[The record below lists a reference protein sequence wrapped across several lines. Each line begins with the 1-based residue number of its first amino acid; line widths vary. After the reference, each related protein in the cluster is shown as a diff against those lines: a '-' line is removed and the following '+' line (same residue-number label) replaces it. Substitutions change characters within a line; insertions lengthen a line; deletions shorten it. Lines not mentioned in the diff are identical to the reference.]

1 VASAGPRRQAAVGGE
16 TVRGTVVGM
25 TSSDY
30 SGQRFGLPQTGPGS
44 MASVGR
50 RLGALIIDWA
60 IAYGLAYLMI
70 GDRLFRNGQFAALSL
85 LAVMYLVG
93 LVINGATFGMAIL
106 GLRVTSDQGGRASL
120 YAVGMRTVLLFLF
133 IPAVIWDADGRGMHD
148 RVAHTMIVSTR

>member
-1 VASAGPRRQAAVGGE
+1 MD
-16 TVRGTVVGM
+16 GM

-30 SGQRFGLPQTGPGS
+30 SGQRFGLPRTGPGS

-50 RLGALIIDWA
+50 RLGALLIDWA
-60 IAYGLAYLMI
+60 IAYGLAYLLV

-93 LVINGATFGMAIL
+93 LAINGATFGMAIL
-106 GLRVTSDQGGRASL
+106 GLRVTSDQGGKASL
-120 YAVGMRTVLLFLF
+120 YAIGMRTVLLFLF

-148 RVAHTMIVSTR
+148 RVARTMIVSTR

>member
-1 VASAGPRRQAAVGGE
+1 
-16 TVRGTVVGM
+16 M

-30 SGQRFGLPQTGPGS
+30 SGRRFGLPQTGPGS
-44 MASVGR
+44 MATVGR
-50 RLGALIIDWA
+50 RLGAVVIDWA
-60 IAYGLAYLMI
+60 LAYGLAYLLV
-70 GDRLFRNGQFAALSL
+70 GDRLFRNGQFAATGL

-148 RVAHTMIVSTR
+148 RVARTMIVNTR